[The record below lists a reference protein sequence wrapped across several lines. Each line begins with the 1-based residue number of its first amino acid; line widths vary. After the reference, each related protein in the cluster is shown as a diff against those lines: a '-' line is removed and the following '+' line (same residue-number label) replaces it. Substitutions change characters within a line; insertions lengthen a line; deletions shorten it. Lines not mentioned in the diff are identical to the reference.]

1 MKYYYLHTLIIF
13 IFGALFPIGQYYCPP
28 YTATSTNSATVNY
41 TTCNVHLCGGD
52 TVTMSMCGQGGSYSG
67 GTPYLTISV
76 HLVIIRRVYDLYL
89 LNVVVWLI
97 VAVNARHVIIAMM
110 SIINQIIF
118 PTTFSDTYLALF
130 NSTGALMTSNDD
142 ACSPGSEITFTAPG
156 GSTDCTTYQLREGCF
171 GTNTC
176 SGTVAV
182 YPGPSPAPTIMST
195 SEPTSSTEFHT
206 PTIMPTP
213 VPTVTGKY
221 SVARTLI
228 IGATSII

>member
-1 MKYYYLHTLIIF
+1 M
-13 IFGALFPIGQYYCPP
+13 
-28 YTATSTNSATVNY
+28 
-41 TTCNVHLCGGD
+41 
-52 TVTMSMCGQGGSYSG
+52 
-67 GTPYLTISV
+67 
-76 HLVIIRRVYDLYL
+76 
-89 LNVVVWLI
+89 
-97 VAVNARHVIIAMM
+97 
-110 SIINQIIF
+110 
-118 PTTFSDTYLALF
+118 TFTDTYLVLV

-142 ACSPGSEITFTAPG
+142 ACSSGSEITFTAPG

-171 GTNTC
+171 STKTC

-228 IGATSII
+228 IAATSII